1 MDEGGGPP
9 TRNRDTFNWMHASGK
24 IERSESEPRPIIVV
38 AEREFDEPAGFRGM
52 DLLVMLYRR
61 RWIIAVAWGVVLG
74 VSLVLMPIS
83 PASAYRWSVVV
94 ASENASAP
102 SAPIDQLAGLLMAR
116 ASSLGEAA
124 VKESDVEVQYPRMG
138 TGTKAEVIRNAILI
152 RGSGDSAEAP
162 PRILEDL
169 VAVASD
175 WTRQY
180 RSDYIA
186 RQTETV
192 TVARE
197 RVKALAT
204 DPNATL
210 DGRAAAELMLATA
223 EVNLKFPPTYTVR
236 PPESAVKPPELLRA
250 WGIRLVA
257 TWAMALAL
265 VSAVAG
271 WSAVARV
278 ARA

>member
-124 VKESDVEVQYPRMG
+124 VKESDFEVQYPRVG

-162 PRILEDL
+162 PRIIEDL

-175 WTRQY
+175 WIRQA

-186 RQTETV
+186 RQTEMV

-210 DGRAAAELMLATA
+210 AGRAAAELTLATA
-223 EVNLKFPPTYTVR
+223 EVDLKFPPTYTVR
-236 PPESAVKPPELLRA
+236 PPESVVKPPELLRA

-265 VSAVAG
+265 VSALAG

>member
-1 MDEGGGPP
+1 
-9 TRNRDTFNWMHASGK
+9 
-24 IERSESEPRPIIVV
+24 
-38 AEREFDEPAGFRGM
+38 
-52 DLLVMLYRR
+52 
-61 RWIIAVAWGVVLG
+61 
-74 VSLVLMPIS
+74 
-83 PASAYRWSVVV
+83 
-94 ASENASAP
+94 
-102 SAPIDQLAGLLMAR
+102 
-116 ASSLGEAA
+116 
-124 VKESDVEVQYPRMG
+124 
-138 TGTKAEVIRNAILI
+138 
-152 RGSGDSAEAP
+152 
-162 PRILEDL
+162 

-175 WTRQY
+175 WIRQA

-186 RQTETV
+186 RQTEMV

-236 PPESAVKPPELLRA
+236 PPERAVKPPELLRA

-265 VSAVAG
+265 VSALAG